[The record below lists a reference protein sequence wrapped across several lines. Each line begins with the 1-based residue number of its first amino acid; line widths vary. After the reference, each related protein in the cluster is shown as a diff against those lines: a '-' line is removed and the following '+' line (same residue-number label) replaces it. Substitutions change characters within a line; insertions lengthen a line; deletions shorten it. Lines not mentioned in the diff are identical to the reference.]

1 MNFDSLKDEFR
12 PLRDEN
18 QYKTTLRELGE
29 LRRAFDKEVNPDLN
43 KFDPEV
49 VAASKQAVNELIG
62 ELEDRVQDYEARS
75 SKPTP
80 PAYSFGGYAAG
91 GRR

>member
-1 MNFDSLKDEFR
+1 MNSESLKDEFR
-12 PLRDEN
+12 PLRDEK

-29 LRRAFDKEVNPDLN
+29 LRRAFDKEVNPNLN
-43 KFDPEV
+43 KYDPEV
-49 VAASKQAVNELIG
+49 VAASKQAVDELIG
-62 ELEDRVQDYEARS
+62 ELEERVRDYESRRNT
-75 SKPTP
+75 TP

>member
-1 MNFDSLKDEFR
+1 MNSESLKDEFR
-12 PLRDEN
+12 PLKDEN

-29 LRRAFDKEVNPDLN
+29 LRRAFDKEVNPHLN
-43 KFDPEV
+43 KYDPEV
-49 VAASKQAVNELIG
+49 VAASKQAVDELIG
-62 ELEDRVQDYEARS
+62 ELEERVQDYETRRRNAS
-75 SKPTP
+75 P

>member
-1 MNFDSLKDEFR
+1 MNSESLKDRFN
-12 PLRDEN
+12 PLKDEN

-43 KFDPEV
+43 KFDPEL

-62 ELEDRVQDYEARS
+62 ELEDRVRDYESRRNT
-75 SKPTP
+75 TP